1 MVDSSDRERIDDAS
15 GCDYAAKQALHTMLA
30 DELLQ
35 GVPLLVLANK
45 QDLPNALS
53 VDEVEDRLALNEIHD
68 RDWKIIG
75 SVAVTGKGLYEGL
88 DWIVGDVVGDK
99 LFPDVQFQG
108 GGKQQKEK
116 STSSSVKSFFSRFAR
131 KK

>member
-1 MVDSSDRERIDDAS
+1 MVDSYDRKSIDDSS
-15 GCDYAAKQALHTMLA
+15 GYPYSSAKHALHTMLA
-30 DELLQ
+30 DEQLQ

-53 VDEVEDRLALNEIHD
+53 VDEVEDRLALNDIND
-68 RDWKIIG
+68 RDWKIMG
-75 SVAVTGKGLYEGL
+75 SCAITGEGLYEGL
-88 DWIVGDVVGDK
+88 DWILSAEYAEPQ
-99 LFPDVQFQG
+99 LFPDVKG
-108 GGKQQKEK
+108 GRKQRKEK